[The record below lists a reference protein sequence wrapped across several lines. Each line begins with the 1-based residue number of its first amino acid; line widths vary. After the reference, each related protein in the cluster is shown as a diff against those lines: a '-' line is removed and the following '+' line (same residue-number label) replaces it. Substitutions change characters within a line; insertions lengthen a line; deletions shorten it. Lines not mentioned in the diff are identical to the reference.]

1 MKVAQESPERIASSR
16 RSLILDP
23 IHPNDFLNLNLTY
36 YCEQCSHFDE
46 AAKFC
51 TIGYEAIQHLK
62 ENQNRLYERTGRVAF
77 CRFMEI
83 D

>member
-1 MKVAQESPERIASSR
+1 MSELKVKSTPTSSR

-23 IHPNDFLNLNLTY
+23 VHPADLRTLNLTY
-36 YCEQCSHFDE
+36 CCEQCSHFSPDNE
-46 AAKFC
+46 MC
-51 TIGYEAIQHLK
+51 TIGYDA
-62 ENQNRLYERTGRVAF
+62 RLHRQVRQLELYDRTGRMAF

>member
-1 MKVAQESPERIASSR
+1 MKVAQESQERISSSR

-23 IHPNDFLNLNLTY
+23 IHPRDFLTLNLTY
-36 YCEQCSHFDE
+36 CCEQCSHFDE
-46 AAKFC
+46 EAKFC
-51 TIGYEAIQHLK
+51 TIGYEARQHLK
-62 ENQNRLYERTGRVAF
+62 EAQNRLYEQTGRVAF